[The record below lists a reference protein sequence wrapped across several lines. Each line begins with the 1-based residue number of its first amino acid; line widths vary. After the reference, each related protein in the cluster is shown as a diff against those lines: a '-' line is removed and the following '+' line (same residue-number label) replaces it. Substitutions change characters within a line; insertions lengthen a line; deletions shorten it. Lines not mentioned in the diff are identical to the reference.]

1 MDTPA
6 RNTSTHF
13 QVPKSAVYVMVI
25 SFALIMIL
33 EVVAR
38 TVEYIWPAAPT
49 GATLNY
55 VPAGMLSDADQL
67 RAEHRYWDRYMRHD
81 PYLVFS
87 PIPGWRGRYTHY
99 NSFGFRGEEI
109 AGKKPPDA
117 IRIAILGGSTAFG
130 AFVKDEDTF
139 AAVLQGL
146 LQENA
151 ASTSAS
157 GSRRKIEVINAA
169 VPGYTSTQE
178 LISLHLKVL
187 QLTPD
192 VVIIFDSL
200 NDVFNLGHPPQ
211 NAWEMDEWES
221 QFTMTMP
228 QRMKQLLFRSSALL
242 RSASKLRGHLS
253 EWIHKVGHQE
263 GAPTW
268 KPSPGASEAAANA
281 YLENIRSMLAL
292 LKVRGI
298 RGVTISQPARL
309 WSMSE
314 AEMAAYGTPLEK
326 VRAMRSLRETMKRR
340 TVDIVAQFGTDFSVL
355 DLDDL
360 GQVPAFF
367 IDGDTMHFTEAGN
380 RAVAHRIADA
390 LLKGPSIIEREPTL
404 RNRHDLLKHRLIERS
419 EKG

>member
-1 MDTPA
+1 
-6 RNTSTHF
+6 
-13 QVPKSAVYVMVI
+13 MVI

-67 RAEHRYWDRYMRHD
+67 KAEHRYWDRYMRHD

-87 PIPGWRGRYTHY
+87 PIPGWRGRYTRY

-109 AGKKPPDA
+109 AEKKPPDA
-117 IRIAILGGSTAFG
+117 IRIAVLGGSTAFG
-130 AFVKDEDTF
+130 AFVKDEYTF
-139 AAVLQGL
+139 PAVLQGL
-146 LQENA
+146 LQETA
-151 ASTSAS
+151 ASTGAS

-187 QLTPD
+187 PLTPD

-200 NDVFNLGHPPQ
+200 NDVYNLGHPPQ
-211 NAWEMDEWES
+211 NAGEMDEWES
-221 QFTMTMP
+221 RFTMTMP
-228 QRMKQLLFRSSALL
+228 QRMKQLLLRSSALL
-242 RSASKLRGHLS
+242 RFGAELRGHLS

-268 KPSPGASEAAANA
+268 KPSPGASEAAANV

-298 RGVTISQPARL
+298 RGVTISQPSRL
-309 WSMSE
+309 WSRSE
-314 AEMAAYGTPLEK
+314 AEMAVNLPLE
-326 VRAMRSLRETMKRR
+326 RAQAMRSLRETMKRR
-340 TVDIVAQFGTDFSVL
+340 TVDIVAQFGTDFSAL

-367 IDGDTMHFTEAGN
+367 IDGDDLHLTEAGN

-390 LLKGPSIIEREPTL
+390 LLKGPNIIERE
-404 RNRHDLLKHRLIERS
+404 LITKPARFS
-419 EKG
+419 KTSSN